1 MVKMSVLINN
11 YKVNEFAQWL
21 KNKKLNLLLYSVEG
35 KRKQVA
41 NYIEELYFSRSVL
54 VLQLMTCY
62 KSLWALLRSFVI
74 QCRPISI
81 VGLPGL

>member
-1 MVKMSVLINN
+1 MSVLINN
-11 YKVNEFAQWL
+11 YKVNEFAKWL
-21 KNKKLNLLLYSVEG
+21 KKKKLNLLLYSVEG

-81 VGLPGL
+81 VGLPGLLN